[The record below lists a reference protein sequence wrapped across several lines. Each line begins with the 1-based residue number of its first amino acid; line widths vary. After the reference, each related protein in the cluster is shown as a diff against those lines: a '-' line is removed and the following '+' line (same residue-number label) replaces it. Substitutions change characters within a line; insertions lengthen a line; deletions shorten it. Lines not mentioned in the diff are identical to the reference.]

1 MKKIVCLFLLLVLSM
16 TVTAFAVEDH
26 YVYTDETSGM
36 TLEIPSDWKVSYEDD
51 YVSFAP
57 ISGKSV
63 AMEYYCEDAF
73 EELSESEKKGLDR
86 EDINNDLYSKADIA
100 DIFEVKSKNVKI
112 VNLGGTE
119 YFQVKVQETSG
130 FLFFK
135 TTKTITYLV
144 YFEDGWMHLYKFGD
158 DTDNDLYGQF
168 EALIATA
175 NYHPEE
181 IAEEPDVEEEKED
194 DESTLQISLPTIVP
208 MRTDADIYEEAE
220 EAYYDRDYATAYEL
234 FDSIEDY
241 EDSDKYL
248 RLLRIRMCCFNCGM
262 GADVYCKEMGLTSS
276 VKRDIDAAAKDF
288 YFADTADVLVCNS
301 DVACYYLLGRWEGG
315 SKCYWQ
321 INEDAIGGYNY
332 YIGSKLSTNYQST
345 FSIYEGVVT
354 VDVLGSCATVMT
366 ITLTAPDCMEVVSCE
381 KGGCYTLNR
390 N

>member
-1 MKKIVCLFLLLVLSM
+1 MKQTFCLILSLVLLVSISIP
-16 TVTAFAVEDH
+16 VFAAEESF
-26 YVYTDETSGM
+26 VYTDETSGM
-36 TLEIPSDWKVSYEDD
+36 TLEIPSDWKVSYEDN

-57 ISGKSV
+57 ISGKSK
-63 AMEYYCEDAF
+63 AMEYYCEDTF
-73 EELSESEKKGLDR
+73 EELSESEKENLDR
-86 EDINNDLYSKADIA
+86 EDINNDQYSKADIA
-100 DIFEVKSKNVKI
+100 DIFEVKTKNVKT

-119 YFQVKVQETSG
+119 YFQVQVQETSG

-135 TTKTITYLV
+135 TTKTTTYLV
-144 YFEDGWMHLYKFGD
+144 YFEDAWLHLYKFEGSPD
-158 DTDNDLYGQF
+158 DDLYSEF

-175 NYHPEE
+175 NYHPQ
-181 IAEEPDVEEEKED
+181 AEDVQEQ
-194 DESTLQISLPTIVP
+194 DESESSLQISLPTIAP
-208 MRTDADIYEEAE
+208 TRSNADIYEEAE
-220 EAYYDRDYATAYEL
+220 EAYYDRDYATAYNL
-234 FDSIEDY
+234 FTSIEDY

-248 RLLRIRMCCFNCGM
+248 RLLRIRMCSFNYGM

-288 YFADTADVLVCNS
+288 YFADTAEVLVCNS

-321 INEDAIGGYNY
+321 INEDAVGGYNY

-366 ITLTAPDCMEVVSCE
+366 ITLTAPDCMEVIACE
-381 KGGCYTLNR
+381 KGGACYTLTR
-390 N
+390 K